1 MFRYSDFAT
10 IFCYSDLL
18 QYLLQCFATVIP
30 FQFSRSMDPM
40 CMEAALSLSY
50 PVEVSSTS
58 TSQVGLNTVSGM
70 NSSSRVVPLASGGV
84 GSLVGEPIPPQPE
97 RGVSMI
103 VPDSVTGLIQ
113 SSTPLVQGGKSFAGF
128 FKSSPVETLP
138 VPSVPSKKGGY
149 VSVRVDPIAYQARL
163 ELCRNALIGRVVL
176 SSGERPW
183 KLMDLKARL
192 SKHWMLNSDWR
203 LISLGRGY
211 YQILLKSPVEK
222 NHVWGLGSVHL
233 KPGILR
239 LQPWVPDFNPSLQK
253 STNAQVWV
261 RLFDLSWEYWH
272 PKIISDLARGIGVP
286 LRLDKATSDGDF
298 GHYARV
304 LVDVDVSSVLP
315 TTVLLERDEFHSSF
329 IAVEYENL
337 PAFCSTCSSIG
348 HLPSSCRWNKS
359 SKVPLTNTAKST
371 QDIAGDSRVFGDDG
385 FQPVRTRSSKSVY
398 RPVIAPQEEVP
409 LSNVFSA
416 IHQDV
421 GGQDSVVVHTSV
433 GSNLISGST
442 SSAGLV
448 LSSDPSSSTVSAIS
462 RVVSSSVPPMISQ
475 ALQVSK
481 GSGLDGGVTDSVLVC
496 SSSVVDPSISS
507 VSSAVGVVH
516 DSRAV
521 VQSSSVVNQF
531 RPVVSTILSRSSS
544 RPGLTARR
552 QVRVQEEVVVSS
564 TPNVNV
570 DLSSL
575 RDGSG
580 FSCSSV
586 VDPRVQIQSSGPLSE
601 SHAELRL
608 IADSSWASQVEEG
621 ELADAEV
628 AQRTLRVERR
638 LASLKSGYRAPPTV
652 SND

>member
-1 MFRYSDFAT
+1 
-10 IFCYSDLL
+10 
-18 QYLLQCFATVIP
+18 
-30 FQFSRSMDPM
+30 
-40 CMEAALSLSY
+40 MEAALSLSS
-50 PVEVSSTS
+50 PVAVSSTS
-58 TSQVGLNTVSGM
+58 NSLVGLSTVSGV
-70 NSSSRVVPLASGGV
+70 NSSYRVVPLASGGV
-84 GSLVGEPIPPQPE
+84 CSLVGELIPSQPE
-97 RGVSMI
+97 GDVSMI
-103 VPDSVTGLIQ
+103 VSDSVTGLIQ
-113 SSTPLVQGGKSFAGF
+113 SLAPMVQGGKSFAGL

-163 ELCRNALIGRVVL
+163 ELCKNALIGRVVL

-183 KLMDLKARL
+183 KLVDLKVRL

-211 YQILLKSPVEK
+211 YQILLKSPAEK
-222 NHVWGLGSVHL
+222 THVWGLGSVHL

-315 TTVLLERDEFHSSF
+315 TSVLLERDEFHSSF

-337 PAFCSTCSSIG
+337 PVFCSTCSSIG

-359 SKVPLTNTAKST
+359 SKVPLTSSAKST
-371 QDIAGDSRVFGDDG
+371 QDIAGDSKVFGADG

-409 LSNVFSA
+409 LSNVFTA
-416 IHQDV
+416 IHQDI

-433 GSNLISGST
+433 GSNLISGSIP
-442 SSAGLV
+442 SASLV

-462 RVVSSSVPPMISQ
+462 EVVSSSVPPMISQ
-475 ALQVSK
+475 ALQICK
-481 GSGLDGGVTDSVLVC
+481 GSGFDYEGTDSVLVS
-496 SSSVVDPSISS
+496 SSSVVNPSISS
-507 VSSAVGVVH
+507 VSSTVGVMH
-516 DSRAV
+516 DAKTV
-521 VQSSSVVNQF
+521 VQGSSLVNQV
-531 RPVVSTILSRSSS
+531 RPMVSTILSRSSS
-544 RPGLTARR
+544 RPGQTARR
-552 QVRVQEEVVVSS
+552 QVRVHEVSGNQSSEEAVVSS
-564 TPNVNV
+564 FSNVNV
-570 DLSSL
+570 DQSS
-575 RDGSG
+575 DGSG
-580 FSCSSV
+580 VSCSSV
-586 VDPRVQIQSSGPLSE
+586 VVPKVIIRTSGPLSE
-601 SHAELRL
+601 SQAELHL
-608 IADSSWASQVEEG
+608 IANSSWASQMEEG
-621 ELADAEV
+621 EFADDEI
-628 AQRTLRVERR
+628 AQRALRVERR

-652 SND
+652 SDD

>member
-1 MFRYSDFAT
+1 
-10 IFCYSDLL
+10 
-18 QYLLQCFATVIP
+18 
-30 FQFSRSMDPM
+30 
-40 CMEAALSLSY
+40 MEAALSISS
-50 PVEVSSTS
+50 PVAVSSTS
-58 TSQVGLNTVSGM
+58 SSQVGLSTVSGVI
-70 NSSSRVVPLASGGV
+70 SSSRVVPLASSGV
-84 GSLVGEPIPPQPE
+84 CSLVCEPIPPQPE
-97 RGVSMI
+97 GGVSVI
-103 VPDSVTGLIQ
+103 IPDSVTGLIQ
-113 SSTPLVQGGKSFAGF
+113 SSLPLVQGGKSFAGL
-128 FKSSPVETLP
+128 FKPSPVETLP

-149 VSVRVDPIAYQARL
+149 VSIRVDPIAYQARL
-163 ELCRNALIGRVVL
+163 ELCRNALIGRVVI

-183 KLMDLKARL
+183 KLVDLKARL

-211 YQILLKSPVEK
+211 YQILLKSPAEM
-222 NHVWGLGSVHL
+222 NHVWGFGSVHL

-261 RLFDLSWEYWH
+261 RFFDLSWEYWH

-315 TTVLLERDEFHSSF
+315 TSVLLERDEFHSSV

-359 SKVPLTNTAKST
+359 SKVPLTSFATKST
-371 QDIAGDSRVFGDDG
+371 QDIAGDSRVSGDDG
-385 FQPVRTRSSKSVY
+385 FQHVRTRSSKSVY

-409 LSNVFSA
+409 LSNGFSA

-433 GSNLISGST
+433 GSHLISGST

-448 LSSDPSSSTVSAIS
+448 LSSDPSSSTFSSILEVA
-462 RVVSSSVPPMISQ
+462 SSSVPPMISR
-475 ALQVSK
+475 ALPISK
-481 GSGLDGGVTDSVLVC
+481 GLGFDDGVTDSVLV
-496 SSSVVDPSISS
+496 SSSSIVDPSLSA
-507 VSSAVGVVH
+507 VSSAVGSVH
-516 DSRAV
+516 DSRTV
-521 VQSSSVVNQF
+521 VQGSSVVNQF
-531 RPVVSTILSRSSS
+531 CPMVSTILSRSSS
-544 RPGLTARR
+544 RSGHTALR
-552 QVRVQEEVVVSS
+552 QVRVHEVSGNQSTEEAI
-564 TPNVNV
+564 
-570 DLSSL
+570 
-575 RDGSG
+575 
-580 FSCSSV
+580 SSV
-586 VDPRVQIQSSGPLSE
+586 VDPRVQIQSSGPWSE
-601 SHAELRL
+601 SQAELRL

-628 AQRTLRVERR
+628 ALRVERR
-638 LASLKSGYRAPPTV
+638 LASLKSGCQAPSTV
-652 SND
+652 YNN